1 MNLLGKNLQCIEC
14 GCTALIKDH
23 KRSEIYCSK
32 CGLILVDNT
41 IPKLEDNAV
50 DEIPNKKDMQKL
62 KHFFYG
68 FNLAYNTHFK
78 P

>member
-41 IPKLEDNAV
+41 IPKLEDKPI
-50 DEIPNKKDMQKL
+50 DEIPNKKDVQKL
-62 KHFFYG
+62 RHLLYG
-68 FNLAYNTHFK
+68 FKLAYDTQY
-78 P
+78 